1 MNEPSN
7 KTKKV
12 LLIEDDATLREFLIK
27 RFVEQGIEVDFATDG
42 EEGLKKMLNS
52 KLDAV
57 IIDVMLPKKNG
68 FTVVDEFRKINPDSP
83 TKIVILSNLDDMQ
96 YAANA
101 IEKKAFAYIVK
112 SDQSLDSLA
121 ALIEERLTSEVV
133 SK

>member
-1 MNEPSN
+1 MNEPLN

-12 LLIEDDATLREFLIK
+12 LLIEDDAILREFLIK

-42 EEGLKKMLNS
+42 EEGLKKMLSN

-68 FTVVDEFRKINPDSP
+68 FTVIDEFRKINPESP

-121 ALIEERLTSEVV
+121 ALIEERLTSEAI

>member
-1 MNEPSN
+1 MNETLN

-27 RFVEQGIEVDFATDG
+27 RFIEQGIKVDFATDG
-42 EEGLKKMLNS
+42 EEGLTKMLS
-52 KLDAV
+52 SEIDAV

-68 FTVVDEFRKINPDSP
+68 FTVIDEFRKKKPDSP
-83 TKIVILSNLDDMQ
+83 TKIIILSNLDDMQ

-121 ALIEERLTSEVV
+121 TLIEERLTLEANVT
-133 SK
+133 